1 MISVELSGVTVR
13 RGKPPCRP
21 PTWSAAMRH
30 RKPNN
35 SFTVRGLRYQTEL
48 REKLDGFRQV
58 FDRQVD
64 ENFGSD
70 VFSFLLM
77 VD

>member
-1 MISVELSGVTVR
+1 
-13 RGKPPCRP
+13 
-21 PTWSAAMRH
+21 
-30 RKPNN
+30 
-35 SFTVRGLRYQTEL
+35 VRGLRYQTEL